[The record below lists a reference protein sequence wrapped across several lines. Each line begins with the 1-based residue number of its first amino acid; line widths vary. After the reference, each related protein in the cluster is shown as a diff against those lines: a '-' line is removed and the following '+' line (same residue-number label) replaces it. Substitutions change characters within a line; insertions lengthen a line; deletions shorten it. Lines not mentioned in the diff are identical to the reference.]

1 MGDLKARNPE
11 DHRLILPLGRAA
23 WTLRLRRATSRE
35 GDHNS
40 IVSQARDLNIK
51 ANSIEEGD
59 PEANDLDGRAAFTS
73 R

>member
-1 MGDLKARNPE
+1 M
-11 DHRLILPLGRAA
+11 
-23 WTLRLRRATSRE
+23 RLRRATSRE

-40 IVSQARDLNIK
+40 TVSQARDLNIK

-59 PEANDLDGRAAFTS
+59 LEANDLDGRAASTS